1 LNASLSSMAF
11 AGRAYKKFTSGAV
24 PEAAIVT
31 SLDRIA
37 RGFARVPY
45 GEKYVFRPS
54 VVPFATWNVV

>member
-1 LNASLSSMAF
+1 MAF

-45 GEKYVFRPS
+45 GEKYAFRPS
-54 VVPFATWNVV
+54 VVPLATWNVA